1 VPASALCI
9 GTIRVTEAKNGT
21 TFKID
26 ATGIATGKH
35 GFHPGFLHRPADA
48 KLSPALTPRPPT
60 RHRLLNEVL
69 IPSSCASW
77 ETTQML

>member
-48 KLSPALTPRPPT
+48 NSLR
-60 RHRLLNEVL
+60 R
-69 IPSSCASW
+69 
-77 ETTQML
+77 